1 MNSVSFFYTGDRY
14 KVSPSRRT
22 QNKLQSPL
30 DAFVIPLIYGV
41 RSRPKMNR
49 KRGGGG
55 KKEGKKER
63 KTCTGTRKKHSNSAK
78 TEEND
83 NTRGGGGEIEE
94 ERKEIRM
101 GKVSTS
107 ARCSRTIKLYESF
120 PGRGEG
126 PAARLSNPLRGI
138 LDDLA
143 ISIGTG
149 EWSRDFGP
157 PPTVPK
163 GFERIERKRERK
175 RGKVGRVSSPGT
187 GKSSFEQHRNELS

>member
-1 MNSVSFFYTGDRY
+1 
-14 KVSPSRRT
+14 
-22 QNKLQSPL
+22 
-30 DAFVIPLIYGV
+30 
-41 RSRPKMNR
+41 
-49 KRGGGG
+49 
-55 KKEGKKER
+55 
-63 KTCTGTRKKHSNSAK
+63 
-78 TEEND
+78 
-83 NTRGGGGEIEE
+83 
-94 ERKEIRM
+94 M

-163 GFERIERKRERK
+163 GFERIERKRERE